1 MEAALVAASLSSNL
15 AFVPERRV
23 TRARPQ
29 REGCLT
35 VDAFKGTLAHEAP
48 SPLER
53 DLRNKRVAPRVSAVH
68 HTARA
73 MDLLALETLENAAK
87 TAKGASFRPTS
98 PFATASATRERIR
111 FPRSTPR
118 AR

>member
-1 MEAALVAASLSSNL
+1 
-15 AFVPERRV
+15 
-23 TRARPQ
+23 
-29 REGCLT
+29 
-35 VDAFKGTLAHEAP
+35 
-48 SPLER
+48 
-53 DLRNKRVAPRVSAVH
+53 
-68 HTARA
+68 

-98 PFATASATRERIR
+98 SFATASATRDRIR